1 METKCP
7 RARKQLQSYSPELYV
22 VSMDAHSMY
31 DSQVLIKHKKNLD
44 YIVTLPFKEVPQC
57 TFFLRIL
64 SGRKKKDMTQ
74 RANFGGVLKN
84 PSTVFIAGFFTVLVA
99 QPR

>member
-1 METKCP
+1 MY
-7 RARKQLQSYSPELYV
+7 LFSPHFV
-22 VSMDAHSMY
+22 W
-31 DSQVLIKHKKNLD
+31 Q
-44 YIVTLPFKEVPQC
+44 
-57 TFFLRIL
+57 
-64 SGRKKKDMTQ
+64 KKKGMTQ